1 MSLKA
6 NLEQFNGGKF
16 AKRLD
21 DEFRDLVA
29 ACVATGKSGAMT
41 ITLKLKPG
49 KGGGQTMAVDY
60 DSKVKEPSFDSPV
73 AHLYVA
79 NGNSLVITP
88 PEQKEMEL
96 KPSAAQEQAPL
107 RAVGGRDA

>member
-1 MSLKA
+1 MSLQT

-16 AKRLD
+16 AKQIA
-21 DEFRDLVA
+21 EEYSDLVA
-29 ACVATGKSGAMT
+29 ACVATGKSGTMT
-41 ITLKLKPG
+41 IKLKLKPG

-60 DSKVKEPSFDSPV
+60 ESKVNEPRFDSPV

-96 KPSAAQEQAPL
+96 KPSAAQEPAPL